1 MKFLAELRRRNV
13 IRMAGL
19 YLVAAWLVT
28 QVAGTLLPMFEAPA
42 WIARAVVVAL
52 AIGFVPAM
60 VVAWAFELT
69 PQGLKRDADVPAS
82 ESIAP
87 RIARRMDRAIIV
99 VLAFALGYFAFDKFV
114 LAPRR
119 ELAIAA
125 EAKKA
130 GEATSEAAATAKAS
144 DKSIAVLPLS
154 NESGDKDQ
162 QYFSDGLTDDMI
174 NALMQFDSLK
184 VIGRTSAFQFR
195 DSKEGSA
202 AIGAKLGVAYLLTG
216 SVRKLGDTV
225 RINAQLVKAADGSG
239 VWSQSYDRPYT
250 DLFKLQDEIAASVA
264 GALKAKLLQGGNPV
278 AQNDRPP
285 SGNLDAYN
293 AYQQGR
299 FYAVRGNQPDVL
311 TALEHFREAIRLDPR
326 YAAAWVEVGYA
337 QARLASNYL
346 TGAEVAPALAKAQEA
361 IDAALRLNPDLAQAH
376 AARAY
381 LMRVRDFDFDGSLAE
396 YRRAL
401 ELAPN
406 DPRIVVAYA
415 LGLAMQGQVES
426 AFGYV
431 RKALALDPLQASSHS
446 LLSTLLAS
454 TGRMDAAR
462 AAIGKAVEV
471 QPRSNSYRAQQARI
485 EAMSGNAPRALALAQ
500 ALPPDEWRDY
510 AMASVLQDGPD
521 RAAADAALQALIDRR
536 ADSMAYQIAEVYAQR
551 RDLDN
556 AFKWL
561 DRAWANRDPG
571 VAYLLYDPYL
581 LRLKDDPR
589 FAAFTRK
596 VGLPATTDAR
606 ALP

>member
-264 GALKAKLLQGGNPV
+264 GALKAKLLQGGVGLHALRGLLGNV
-278 AQNDRPP
+278 RAASAAGTSLAATSFQQRMATAWNNFNGHILLVL
-285 SGNLDAYN
+285 SGRDYTAKEF
-293 AYQQGR
+293 AE
-299 FYAVRGNQPDVL
+299 YASTHSPWPHL
-311 TALEHFREAIRLDPR
+311 L
-326 YAAAWVEVGYA
+326 A
-337 QARLASNYL
+337 QARVTQHPIPDADHTFSSAAHRLA
-346 TGAEVAPALAKAQEA
+346 V
-361 IDAALRLNPDLAQAH
+361 AQATSH
-376 AARAY
+376 WLACLSRA
-381 LMRVRDFDFDGSLAE
+381 
-396 YRRAL
+396 
-401 ELAPN
+401 PK
-406 DPRIVVAYA
+406 P
-415 LGLAMQGQVES
+415 
-426 AFGYV
+426 
-431 RKALALDPLQASSHS
+431 K
-446 LLSTLLAS
+446 
-454 TGRMDAAR
+454 
-462 AAIGKAVEV
+462 
-471 QPRSNSYRAQQARI
+471 
-485 EAMSGNAPRALALAQ
+485 
-500 ALPPDEWRDY
+500 
-510 AMASVLQDGPD
+510 
-521 RAAADAALQALIDRR
+521 
-536 ADSMAYQIAEVYAQR
+536 
-551 RDLDN
+551 
-556 AFKWL
+556 
-561 DRAWANRDPG
+561 
-571 VAYLLYDPYL
+571 
-581 LRLKDDPR
+581 
-589 FAAFTRK
+589 
-596 VGLPATTDAR
+596 
-606 ALP
+606 